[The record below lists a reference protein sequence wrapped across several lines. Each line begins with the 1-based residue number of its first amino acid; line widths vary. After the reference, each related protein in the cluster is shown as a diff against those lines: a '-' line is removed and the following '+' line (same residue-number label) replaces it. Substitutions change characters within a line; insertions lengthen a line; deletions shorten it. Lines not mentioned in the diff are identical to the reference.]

1 MRETTAC
8 VSCCLET
15 VSFWTSATAER
26 AAACAA
32 LFCSGL
38 PISTELSPI
47 ISVQVV
53 KSLVCSGATTT
64 GKVLAK
70 EVGVHR
76 ESIRFRGCGEERA
89 GGGDPDAR
97 RHVLSRF
104 GVSGGVFTLPGGFQ
118 HDAGTGIH
126 GLLLE
131 HFSHGPV
138 GDDRDALSAAAF
150 RGNGRTGCLL
160 GIVEDH
166 EPQAHATEE
175 QDRQPPPATAVRP
188 LRRVR
193 SASRRARRVLW
204 TFMLSPSNPLIRR
217 SHRLLPVPA
226 GCGVVCLTRVTTDHQ
241 SVDSSLTRSG
251 SALGYLLTWVP
262 EGYSAGEGGLGRTA
276 CRGVNIAALGG
287 ARSNEKSYC
296 TWVFDAFI

>member
-1 MRETTAC
+1 M
-8 VSCCLET
+8 
-15 VSFWTSATAER
+15 
-26 AAACAA
+26 
-32 LFCSGL
+32 

-175 QDRQPPPATAVRP
+175 QDRQPPGHGRSAAATGAFGIAPSTARALDVHAVSLEPIDTTIPPIIARS
-188 LRRVR
+188 RRVR
-193 SASRRARRVLW
+193 CRV
-204 TFMLSPSNPLIRR
+204 
-217 SHRLLPVPA
+217 SH
-226 GCGVVCLTRVTTDHQ
+226 
-241 SVDSSLTRSG
+241 SG
-251 SALGYLLTWVP
+251 D
-262 EGYSAGEGGLGRTA
+262 
-276 CRGVNIAALGG
+276 N
-287 ARSNEKSYC
+287 
-296 TWVFDAFI
+296 